1 MFGYQNELK
10 YRKLENVNHQD
21 KRIIARCPAC
31 AEYGN
36 DNKGDHL
43 SIDKEGRFCCA
54 VYTGVMW
61 FVVERFLFHFFC
73 PFCSQVKGWP

>member
-1 MFGYQNELK
+1 MSLNIE
-10 YRKLENVNHQD
+10 KLENVNHQD

-54 VYTGVMW
+54 VYTGEFGLW
-61 FVVERFLFHFFC
+61 
-73 PFCSQVKGWP
+73 